1 MSSPATFTYLINGM
15 FWVNVNLWIINK
27 LWMKTWVLDDQSV
40 YGWFLLFKCLV
51 EAPEQTHISWAGGT
65 SNDTHCTLKEGRSC
79 PCLEDS
85 LSWCTTREAQ
95 FISTFHSKCIKIF
108 GVSCTVQ
115 TIHGYIPY
123 INKDFCFNSRGGAN
137 PSQSVVALKIL
148 SRILSPSQNFV
159 LIVTLTFLST
169 QNVFGP
175 FSFK

>member
-1 MSSPATFTYLINGM
+1 MYWTRTIFHYWWHFMSSPATFTCLINGM

-27 LWMKTWVLDDQSV
+27 LRMKTWGLDDQSV

-95 FISTFHSKCIKIF
+95 FISTFRSKCINIIV
-108 GVSCTVQ
+108 VSYKLVQ
-115 TIHGYIPY
+115 YKHVYLHTLREGFKKKQKKSC
-123 INKDFCFNSRGGAN
+123 N
-137 PSQSVVALKIL
+137 
-148 SRILSPSQNFV
+148 
-159 LIVTLTFLST
+159 IVTTPVHLPTYPYWCTEGNFF
-169 QNVFGP
+169 NF
-175 FSFK
+175 F